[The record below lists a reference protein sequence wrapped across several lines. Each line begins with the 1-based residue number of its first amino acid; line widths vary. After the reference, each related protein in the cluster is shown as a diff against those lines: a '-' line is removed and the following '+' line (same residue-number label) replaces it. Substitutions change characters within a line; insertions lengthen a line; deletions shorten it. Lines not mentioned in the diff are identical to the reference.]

1 MKTTKSG
8 KPILTAKET
17 TEKQR
22 QEMVEAKKY
31 ALLQESQRQKR
42 LWYLPMIWECVVLVS
57 ILTAMYV
64 LVFLTGYLSGTY
76 ETQAPVVIY

>member
-42 LWYLPMIWECVVLVS
+42 LWYLPMI
-57 ILTAMYV
+57 
-64 LVFLTGYLSGTY
+64 
-76 ETQAPVVIY
+76 